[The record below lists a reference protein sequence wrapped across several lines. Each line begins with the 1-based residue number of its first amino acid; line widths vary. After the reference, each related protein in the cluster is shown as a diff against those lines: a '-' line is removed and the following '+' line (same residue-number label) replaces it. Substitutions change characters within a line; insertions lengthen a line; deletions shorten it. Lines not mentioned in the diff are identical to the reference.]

1 MYNVNEILLI
11 VPQMLTFGLVLG
23 FVTCDIV
30 LLKVFRTNHSIIG
43 YLVTKISRYFFN
55 HSCRKSTFFGNR
67 NVVTLVVPFF
77 DT

>member
-1 MYNVNEILLI
+1 MYNVNEILLM

-23 FVTCDIV
+23 FVTYDIV
-30 LLKVFRTNHSIIG
+30 LLKVFHTNHSIIG
-43 YLVTKISRYFFN
+43 YCKISRYFFN
-55 HSCRKSTFFGNR
+55 HSCRKSTFFLNR